1 MYQLNPASIESTKEP
16 LVEKKIKQPTN
27 NNNNKTIKNKKQ
39 VNFYSS
45 DQENL
50 ENKKKLTNINT
61 LLSKLHDDDEDD
73 DDDELSG
80 LNISEKMTP
89 MTNEH
94 TNKDLINS
102 ELKKMNSNSEN
113 NNTILESAVNSNY
126 SNFQD
131 SYKKNLEYLN
141 NINEKQSFTNYS
153 QSQSLNYDNKQL
165 ISKLD
170 YIIHLLEEQH
180 NEKTNHITEE
190 LILYL
195 FLGIFIIF
203 VLDSFAKASK
213 YIR

>member
-50 ENKKKLTNINT
+50 ENKKKLTNINN